1 MINRNIQK
9 VIMILVVS
17 PYDSDYL
24 SFTVYYFNELL
35 PKKIKKIK
43 KIKGNMKQVKIYLNE
58 TRDHVRP
65 IRLE

>member
-24 SFTVYYFNELL
+24 LFIVYYFNELL
-35 PKKIKKIK
+35 KKKKK
-43 KIKGNMKQVKIYLNE
+43 REYE
-58 TRDHVRP
+58 TS
-65 IRLE
+65 